1 MSEIKLS
8 TEELRYIAMF
18 EQTTGAEVRDCIVD
32 EDRIIYVV
40 EAGNMGAAIGKN
52 GEHINKVK
60 ENVDK
65 HVELVEYSEDPSEFI
80 KNAFG
85 PVAVSSVNIVNKDDK
100 QYAYVQVS
108 NNSKGLAIGSN
119 GKNIDK
125 VKMIANRHHN
135 IDSVIIQ

>member
-18 EQTTGAEVRDCIVD
+18 EQTTGAEIRDCIVD

-40 EAGNMGAAIGKN
+40 KEGNMGAAIGKN

-60 ENVDK
+60 DKVDK
-65 HVELVEYSEDPSEFI
+65 HVELIEYSEDPVEFI

-85 PVAVSSVNIVNKDDK
+85 PVAVSSVNIVDKNDK

-119 GKNIDK
+119 GKNIEK

-135 IDSVIIQ
+135 IDGVIIQ

>member
-18 EQTTGAEVRDCIVD
+18 EQTTGAEIRDCIVD

-52 GEHINKVK
+52 GEHINRVK

-65 HVELVEYSEDPSEFI
+65 HVELVEYSEDPNEFI

-85 PVAVSSVNIVNKDDK
+85 PVAVSSVNIANKDDK

>member
-1 MSEIKLS
+1 
-8 TEELRYIAMF
+8 MF

>member
-85 PVAVSSVNIVNKDDK
+85 PVAVSSVNLVNKDDK

>member
-18 EQTTGAEVRDCIVD
+18 EQTTGAEIRDCIVD

-40 EAGNMGAAIGKN
+40 KEGNMGAAIGKN

-60 ENVDK
+60 DKVDK
-65 HVELVEYSEDPSEFI
+65 HVELIEYSEDPAELI

-85 PVAVSSVNIVNKDDK
+85 PVAVSSVNIVDKNDK

-119 GKNIDK
+119 GKNIEK

-135 IDSVIIQ
+135 IDGVIIQ